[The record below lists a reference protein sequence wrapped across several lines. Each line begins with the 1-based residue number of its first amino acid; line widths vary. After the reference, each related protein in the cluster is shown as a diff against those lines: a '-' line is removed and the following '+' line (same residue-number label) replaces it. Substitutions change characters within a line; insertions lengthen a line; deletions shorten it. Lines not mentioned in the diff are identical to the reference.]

1 VKYEFCL
8 LLKGNL
14 ENVIWDG
21 EGWGGGSMNE
31 LKEGKINVKIGT
43 EGGVYRMSVITRELS
58 YVSPD
63 LSGVL

>member
-1 VKYEFCL
+1 
-8 LLKGNL
+8 
-14 ENVIWDG
+14 
-21 EGWGGGSMNE
+21 MNE